1 MELKG
6 KVAFV
11 SGATRG
17 IGLATAERLAQMGAN
32 VVINFFKSRESAN
45 AALEKLKTYGVECY
59 AHRANIGNDEQ
70 LPGIFEGIKERFGRL
85 DILVSNVSIGSYA
98 DLLDVDNRSWEVPMN
113 TNARAF
119 MKCIQLGTPLMHEG
133 GRILTLSSLGSTR
146 YIPGYS
152 AIGVSKAAIESIV
165 RYAAVEL
172 APKKITVNCVSGG
185 FIDTDALKVFPNY
198 EEMKKEVARR
208 TPCGRIGTPAE
219 VAEVVAFLASPR
231 SSWITGQTIIVDG
244 GYSLM

>member
-17 IGLATAERLAQMGAN
+17 IGLATAEKLAMLGAD
-32 VVINFFKSRESAN
+32 VVINYFRSRDTAN
-45 AALEKLKTYGVECY
+45 AAVEKLKTYGSNSY

-70 LPGIFEGIKERFGRL
+70 LPGIFEGIKEKFGKL
-85 DILVSNVSIGSYA
+85 DILISNVSIGNYA
-98 DLLDVDNRSWEVPMN
+98 NLVDVDSRNWDVPMN

-119 MKCIQLGTPLMHEG
+119 MKLIQFGTPLMPQG
-133 GRILTLSSLGSTR
+133 GRIVSLSSLGSHK

-152 AIGVSKAAIESIV
+152 AIGVSKAAIEAV
-165 RYAAVEL
+165 TKYAAVEL
-172 APKKITVNCVSGG
+172 AAKGITVNCVSGG

-198 EEMKKEVARR
+198 EEIKLTVAQR
-208 TPCGRIGTPAE
+208 TPFRRIGTPDE
-219 VAEVVAFLASPR
+219 VADVVAFLASPR
-231 SSWITGQTIIVDG
+231 SRWITGQTIIVDG